1 MKPFSFN
8 TVIEKLSLVAKRFPV
23 SILLTIGV
31 SVLLFM
37 LINGDYEDIPFRLWL
52 FYSIGIPV
60 GIATVLGA
68 EDFFNN
74 LKTCAISLI
83 TVLLWSVYCFFLP
96 DKVEDSIGQI
106 IEIIV
111 ISASAFFA
119 IFFISFLKKDTD
131 KSFWN
136 FTAQTFFQMVLSQI
150 FGSLLFG
157 GLSLAMLAINGL
169 FDVSLGE
176 KMYANLAVVCLAL
189 FPMIYFLANIPDKIK
204 KHNNE
209 IFYHKTLKIL
219 ALYIL
224 TPILAVYAIIL
235 YAYLFKIILTW
246 ELPNGWISWLVSILA
261 LGGLLVI
268 TLLYPVRVQG
278 GNKAVAFLSRWLGLL
293 ILPLLVLMTIGIFR
307 RIGDYGI
314 TINRCYILLLNL
326 WFYGIY
332 LYLFLTKSKH
342 IKWILMSF
350 VGIALI
356 TSIGPWSVANI
367 VKYSPTEDENRRLYN
382 GITEVVEVEKETYF
396 AFDNVHDN
404 EVCTVAEGFDTFVSI
419 DYYNSYSDNQ
429 EMQFSFENGVFEIK
443 IVQTK
448 RVFHLP
454 LKRIVKNDEKET
466 KLIQGEDYIFIVR
479 NCYGYYYETQ
489 DSIDLHNVRGYL
501 FYKER

>member
-23 SILLTIGV
+23 SILLTIGF

-37 LINGDYEDIPFRLWL
+37 LINGDYEDIPVRLWL
-52 FYSIGIPV
+52 FFSIGAFV

-83 TVLLWSVYCFFLP
+83 TVLLWGVYCFFLP
-96 DKVEDSIGQI
+96 DKIEDSIGQL
-106 IEIIV
+106 IEVIV
-111 ISASAFFA
+111 IGAAVFFA
-119 IFFISFLKKDTD
+119 VFFISFLKKDTD

-136 FTAQTFFQMVLSQI
+136 FTAQTFSQMVLSQI

-169 FDVSLGE
+169 FEVTLGDR
-176 KMYANLAVVCLAL
+176 MFSNLAVVCYVL

-204 KHNNE
+204 KHSNE
-209 IFYHKTLKIL
+209 ISYHKTLKIL

-246 ELPNGWISWLVSILA
+246 ELPNGWISWLMSILA

-278 GNKAVAFLSRWLGLL
+278 RSEAVVFLSRWFGVL

-314 TINRCYILLLNL
+314 TINRCYILLLNF

-332 LYLFLTKSKH
+332 IYLFLTKSKH
-342 IKWILMSF
+342 IRWILMSL

-356 TSIGPWSVANI
+356 SSIGFWSVANI
-367 VKYSPTEDENRRLYN
+367 VKKYSLTKDEN
-382 GITEVVEVEKETYF
+382 
-396 AFDNVHDN
+396 
-404 EVCTVAEGFDTFVSI
+404 
-419 DYYNSYSDNQ
+419 
-429 EMQFSFENGVFEIK
+429 
-443 IVQTK
+443 
-448 RVFHLP
+448 
-454 LKRIVKNDEKET
+454 
-466 KLIQGEDYIFIVR
+466 YIFLVSSCR
-479 NCYGYYYETQ
+479 GYYYETR
-489 DSIDLHNVRGYL
+489 DSIDLHNVRGFL
-501 FYKER
+501 FYK